1 MILPN
6 QKMDQITDLPT
17 MITITYQNPGNLY
30 DQISGVFP
38 NPQSIASLYL
48 ALMLIDFS
56 GRVNSFFYSS
66 LTIERTIL
74 LKSSE

>member
-6 QKMDQITDLPT
+6 QKMDQIADLP
-17 MITITYQNPGNLY
+17 TITYQNPGNLY
-30 DQISGVFP
+30 DQVSGVLP

-56 GRVNSFFYSS
+56 GRVNSFF
-66 LTIERTIL
+66 TL
-74 LKSSE
+74 L